1 MVIILTFNINKK
13 IKVGVVF
20 KETSGQMV
28 PRWFIREG
36 RQYNVNRITY
46 TWDEKQ
52 GKSLIRHF
60 AVMVDNT
67 CYELTYNTDRM
78 LWHLASVDDEN

>member
-1 MVIILTFNINKK
+1 MVIILTIEINKK

-20 KETSGQMV
+20 KETSGQIV
-28 PRWFIREG
+28 PKWFIREG
-36 RQYNVNRITY
+36 RQYNVNSITY

-52 GKSLIRHF
+52 GKNLIRHF
-60 AVMVDNT
+60 AVMADKT
-67 CYELTYNTDRM
+67 CYELTYNIDRM